1 MQFGLDKFGLVTDA
15 FAGQHSWGQISL
27 VSVCCI
33 SNVVWKYLKYIE
45 RVNLMVY
52 ASVIES
58 QFDCQTCFQKY
69 AEKYAQLASIL
80 LNITYHMLS
89 FRAALYYNV
98 WFVITCK
105 ATSGPHL

>member
-1 MQFGLDKFGLVTDA
+1 MLFGLDKFGLVTDA
-15 FAGQHSWGQISL
+15 FAGQHTTSL

-33 SNVVWKYLKYIE
+33 SNVVCKYLKYIE

-58 QFDCQTCFQKY
+58 QFECQTCFQKY